1 MLRTTKPNFYQTE
14 LYTHTE
20 LGRYA
25 HQSKV
30 PTTNISRPSVTYTN
44 IPNTIPPLRLME
56 AVNQQVGNPLLYVA
70 KSDTTIGRYVTVCF
84 HNNADVEQALAR
96 PITLDGV
103 QISAYSATP
112 ANISMQ
118 RLFVHGI
125 DYSPED
131 NWRQRLSA
139 ALIDA
144 FAAYG
149 TVAKIALPTAKTS
162 SVTLFSEG
170 VYVHLCEEAG
180 KPPVP
185 ESLVAQL
192 WDNRDLKITKHDNP
206 QCNFCK
212 NTGHSVVH
220 CPVRLRLYCSLCRV
234 NGHQAPTCAR
244 HGERGRRMAARA
256 PPGPP
261 GNTSQDQ
268 PTQLPARAGTS
279 PDVQAVPT
287 IPDAQAT
294 PASPTDSVA
303 PHDPVVPEEPAAL
316 FPSTTDIKNLSDMAD
331 DESLDER
338 ELSPVV
344 THSQMP
350 SQDSIPPPAQAA
362 PSEDSQTDN
371 FPSQLSTLDQSPDA
385 EMVSSGGEDSAT
397 SLTWQTVRSRRSTS
411 SNKSSATSSGDPTTS
426 NTFIQTAKKFL
437 SPRSRR
443 YNTPYTKDLDDART
457 IKPLR
462 SSVRI
467 RSQKALTQK

>member
-206 QCNFCK
+206 QCNFSSSTARCVYDSIAPCAAS
-212 NTGHSVVH
+212 TVTRPP
-220 CPVRLRLYCSLCRV
+220 PVLAMENEAAGWRPEP
-234 NGHQAPTCAR
+234 HQAPRET
-244 HGERGRRMAARA
+244 
-256 PPGPP
+256 PPRTNLRNYQQG
-261 GNTSQDQ
+261 Q
-268 PTQLPARAGTS
+268 
-279 PDVQAVPT
+279 PT

-338 ELSPVV
+338 ELYPVV